1 MAVRLMTTK
10 NALSNK
16 SSFCAVKDSC
26 CCLKL
31 DWYIL
36 DNIGGWS
43 YRQKGGRIV
52 NSLHVADLA

>member
-31 DWYIL
+31 D
-36 DNIGGWS
+36 
-43 YRQKGGRIV
+43 
-52 NSLHVADLA
+52 